1 SIERCNDGLP
11 HLRSSYLISCFHL
24 SKCQSP
30 IPPSPHPSPFSLMIQ
45 FLLIA
50 LLISPVFSAWNINDS
65 LCKDRANPT
74 TGKNECEGFSHLCS
88 IDGYSVIM
96 TQECPKTCG
105 RCGCV
110 DLPNPS
116 SGITSCS
123 SLRDKCNDASYKA
136 RMAVQCKKT
145 CGLC

>member
-1 SIERCNDGLP
+1 SIERCNGW
-11 HLRSSYLISCFHL
+11 SSTSPFLIFDQLFPSL
-24 SKCQSP
+24 QVS
-30 IPPSPHPSPFSLMIQ
+30 IPPSPHPSPSFFLMVQI
-45 FLLIA
+45 LLIA
-50 LLISPVFSAWNINDS
+50 LLISPVFSAWNANDS
-65 LCKDRANPT
+65 LCKDRVNVT

-96 TQECPKTCG
+96 TQECPNTCG

-110 DLPNPS
+110 DIPNPS
-116 SGITSCS
+116 TGITSCS